1 MAACPSCRSWLEI
14 LKCHVDFAIDLGV
27 DSVFFDQLGFTSTPS
42 CDPTH
47 GHPIPFIGLMRRKR
61 EMLRE
66 LYEYAK
72 SRKPGMGFGIECVS
86 DLTLQYT
93 DFVHIFGDPEGVWN
107 PDWRTTGEPPQLKS
121 ASYLFKAAFPEAV
134 ISNRNIRDDS
144 DVEFPVNRM
153 LLLGS
158 RSDVEVYRCRASLA
172 EAPRDQAYLAKANA
186 LRERHRD
193 LLYRG
198 VFCADCCHTLDHPD
212 VQSNAF
218 RLGDWLAVLLTQSD
232 RDVRKTRLSVPGYER
247 VELDSVSGDVSLE
260 GDTIVLPRHALAVVT
275 YRKKKP

>member
-1 MAACPSCRSWLEI
+1 MVACPSCRSWLEI

-86 DLTLQYT
+86 DLTLQYA
-93 DFVHIFGDPEGVWN
+93 DFVHIVGDPEGVWN

-134 ISNRNIRDDS
+134 LSNRNIRDDS

-198 VFCADCCHTLDHPD
+198 VFCADCCHTL
-212 VQSNAF
+212 
-218 RLGDWLAVLLTQSD
+218 G
-232 RDVRKTRLSVPGYER
+232 
-247 VELDSVSGDVSLE
+247 
-260 GDTIVLPRHALAVVT
+260 
-275 YRKKKP
+275 